1 MDARVGHKLMI
12 ANWAGIVWKKLPWSF
27 RSRIIRITQSKF
39 TVSEAAV
46 ITNGQ
51 GEFLLLNHIMRQ
63 SSGWGLP
70 GGFIEHGEQP
80 DEGIRREI
88 REETGI
94 EMNNL
99 RMFRVRTLGTHVE
112 ILFAAEAFGTP
123 EVKSREIKDLGWF
136 GSGRLPEKM
145 NAAQKALIEQVL
157 NGSV

>member
-1 MDARVGHKLMI
+1 MI

-27 RSRIIRITQSKF
+27 RSKIIRITQAKF
-39 TVSEAAV
+39 TVSAAAV

-51 GEFLLLNHIMRQ
+51 GEVLLLNHVLRPK
-63 SSGWGLP
+63 SGWGLP

-80 DEGIRREI
+80 DDGIRREI

-99 RMFRVRTLGTHVE
+99 RMLRVRTLGTHVE
-112 ILFAAEAFGTP
+112 ILFTAETVETP

-136 GSGRLPEKM
+136 GSDRMPEKM
-145 NAAQKALIEQVL
+145 NAAQKVLIEQVL